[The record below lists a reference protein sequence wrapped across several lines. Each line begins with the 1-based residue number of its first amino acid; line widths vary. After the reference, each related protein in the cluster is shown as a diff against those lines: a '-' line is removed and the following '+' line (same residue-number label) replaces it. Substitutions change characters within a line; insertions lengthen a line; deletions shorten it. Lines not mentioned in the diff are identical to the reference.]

1 MKANALKL
9 AGVKTEAE
17 FYKKYPTQEA
27 FMQEHGYA
35 YSQSLSTAQYGGPA
49 QDSIPVVQQRTPH
62 EERMAARQ
70 LLMQQVRARND
81 ARLAPIKAQ
90 NEARINGWISG
101 NPGATA
107 EDYWKWQEKR
117 QRGPNAGLDGLE
129 GQGPADV
136 RGSCSTCPK
145 HNNKKQQYGG
155 MLTNDADN
163 ISFENFK
170 KLEEA
175 QYGQSVHTQNMVQN
189 LRDTGFNRTMNT
201 MNSIADP
208 RNMTNRLPNRGFL
221 GQIKAAAGIGAGL
234 AGSIQGY
241 NKMFAPEHEYT
252 PGSFSSHQNDFASMP
267 DVGYEYQA
275 PTTTAGK
282 SGFARDPYDAHFAP
296 APEVPQGFGRGI
308 LPDSK
313 AAYPYANPN
322 AAPKSYDMEQ
332 GWRSQ
337 ELDYNNEL
345 PEAQYG
351 NQGKN
356 KNRVAGVNGID
367 PDIFYA
373 DDPRLK
379 REIAPDFFN
388 WYQAN
393 SGRAD
398 VAALGSNHNAV
409 NNLFKSETASNAS
422 QGFNSEGVKRG
433 DSQGMQMA
441 YNSINGFA
449 MANQAFGAQDYEK
462 QYNQRLR
469 DMGNTDARYGANNAD
484 NPFGNFTMN
493 TGAFANQAL
502 VQGVPVQD
510 FGTKMAMARQG
521 GQVYEQGGEYT
532 ATPDD
537 IQRLKDQGY
546 DIEYLD

>member
-17 FYKKYPTQEA
+17 FYKKYPTQKA
-27 FMQEHGYA
+27 FMQEHGDA
-35 YSQSLSTAQYGGPA
+35 YNQSLPSP
-49 QDSIPVVQQRTPH
+49 
-62 EERMAARQ
+62 
-70 LLMQQVRARND
+70 
-81 ARLAPIKAQ
+81 
-90 NEARINGWISG
+90 
-101 NPGATA
+101 
-107 EDYWKWQEKR
+107 DY
-117 QRGPNAGLDGLE
+117 NMD
-129 GQGPADV
+129 
-136 RGSCSTCPK
+136 
-145 HNNKKQQYGG
+145 
-155 MLTNDADN
+155 
-163 ISFENFK
+163 FENFK
-170 KLEEA
+170 SLKEA

-189 LRDTGFNRTMNT
+189 LEDNGFNRTMNAL
-201 MNSIADP
+201 NSMGDP
-208 RNMTNRLPNRGFL
+208 RNMINQLPNRGFL
-221 GQIKAAAGIGAGL
+221 GSIKAAAGIGAGL
-234 AGSIQGY
+234 AGAIQGPR
-241 NKMFAPEHEYT
+241 KLAATDATYT

-267 DVGYEYQA
+267 NVGYDYQA
-275 PTTTAGK
+275 PTTTAGT
-282 SGFARDPYDAHFAP
+282 SGFGRDPYDAHFAP
-296 APEVPQGFGRGI
+296 APEVPKGFGRGI

-313 AAYPYANPN
+313 ASHPFANPN
-322 AAPKSYDMEQ
+322 AMPKSYDMNQ

-351 NQGKN
+351 KS
-356 KNRVAGVNGID
+356 D
-367 PDIFYA
+367 S
-373 DDPRLK
+373 
-379 REIAPDFFN
+379 APNFFS

-393 SGRAD
+393 SGRGD
-398 VAALGSNHNAV
+398 VASLAGNNAAV
-409 NNLFKSETASNAS
+409 NDIFKRETASNAS
-422 QGFNSEGVKRG
+422 QGFNSKGVKRG
-433 DSQGMQMA
+433 DPRGMQMA

-449 MANQAFGAQDYEK
+449 MANQALGAQDYEK

-469 DMGNTDARYGANNAD
+469 DMGNTDAKYGANNAD